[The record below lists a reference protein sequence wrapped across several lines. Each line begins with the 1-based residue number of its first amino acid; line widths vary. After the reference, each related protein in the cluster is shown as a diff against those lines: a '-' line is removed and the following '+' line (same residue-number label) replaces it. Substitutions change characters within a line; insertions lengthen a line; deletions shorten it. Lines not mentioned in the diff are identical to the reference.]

1 MDQSR
6 NGCHCFV
13 KRVVVSYRMWNRLT
27 TWHSERLHMTNFY
40 QAMLSLLVCF
50 VGGVAVLR
58 YLKNFYFPKG

>member
-1 MDQSR
+1 
-6 NGCHCFV
+6 
-13 KRVVVSYRMWNRLT
+13 
-27 TWHSERLHMTNFY
+27 MTNFY